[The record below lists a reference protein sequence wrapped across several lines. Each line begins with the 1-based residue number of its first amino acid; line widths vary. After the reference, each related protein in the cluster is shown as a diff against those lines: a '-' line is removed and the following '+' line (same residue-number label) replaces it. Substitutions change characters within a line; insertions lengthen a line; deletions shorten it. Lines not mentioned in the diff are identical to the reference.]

1 MMVAVGSA
9 GSPISAGGVGDVS
22 SEPVGASASKGISV
36 PGVAKVESGELGI
49 VVESSVGADVAT
61 CGSER
66 DGPPGAV
73 VEDARVVTGAVVD
86 EPSTAA
92 VVDEPPA
99 TVVVEPPAIVVDE
112 PSAMVVLEV
121 STGAIC

>member
-9 GSPISAGGVGDVS
+9 GSPISAGGVGDVT

-36 PGVAKVESGELGI
+36 PGVAKVESVELGI
-49 VVESSVGADVAT
+49 VVESSVGTDVAT

-86 EPSTAA
+86 EPSTA

>member
-9 GSPISAGGVGDVS
+9 GSPISAGGVGDVT
-22 SEPVGASASKGISV
+22 SEPVGASVPRGTSV
-36 PGVAKVESGELGI
+36 TVVAEVESGELGI

-86 EPSTAA
+86 EPSTA

>member
-9 GSPISAGGVGDVS
+9 GSPISAGGVGDVT

-36 PGVAKVESGELGI
+36 PGVATVESVELGI
-49 VVESSVGADVAT
+49 VVESSVGTDVAT

-73 VEDARVVTGAVVD
+73 VEDARVVTGVVVD
-86 EPSTAA
+86 EPSIVVVV
-92 VVDEPPA
+92 VVDES
-99 TVVVEPPAIVVDE
+99 PAIVVDE

-121 STGAIC
+121 SIGAIG

>member
-9 GSPISAGGVGDVS
+9 GSPISAGGVGDVT

-36 PGVAKVESGELGI
+36 PGVAKVESVELGI
-49 VVESSVGADVAT
+49 VVESSVGTDVAT

-86 EPSTAA
+86 EPSTVVVV
-92 VVDEPPA
+92 VVD
-99 TVVVEPPAIVVDE
+99 EPPAIVVDE

>member
-1 MMVAVGSA
+1 M
-9 GSPISAGGVGDVS
+9 
-22 SEPVGASASKGISV
+22 
-36 PGVAKVESGELGI
+36 AKVESVELGI
-49 VVESSVGADVAT
+49 VVESSVGTDVAT

-86 EPSTAA
+86 EPSTA
-92 VVDEPPA
+92 VVD
-99 TVVVEPPAIVVDE
+99 EPPAIVVDD

>member
-9 GSPISAGGVGDVS
+9 GSPISAGGVGDVT

-36 PGVAKVESGELGI
+36 PGVANVESVVLGI
-49 VVESSVGADVAT
+49 VVESSVGTDVAT

-86 EPSTAA
+86 EPSTA

-112 PSAMVVLEV
+112 PSAMVVLDV

>member
-1 MMVAVGSA
+1 MT
-9 GSPISAGGVGDVS
+9 

-36 PGVAKVESGELGI
+36 PGVAQVESVELGI
-49 VVESSVGADVAT
+49 VVESSVGTDVAT

-86 EPSTAA
+86 EPST
-92 VVDEPPA
+92 VVVEPPA
-99 TVVVEPPAIVVDE
+99 TVVDEPPVIVVDE
-112 PSAMVVLEV
+112 PSAMVVLDV
-121 STGAIC
+121 SIGAIG